1 MRNTKRKITD
11 VKEIIKRQRIKRMSS
26 KQTSIGKKFI
36 NNEVD

>member
-11 VKEIIKRQRIKRMSS
+11 VKEIIKRQRAKRISF
-26 KQTSIGKKFI
+26 KQNISNKKFI